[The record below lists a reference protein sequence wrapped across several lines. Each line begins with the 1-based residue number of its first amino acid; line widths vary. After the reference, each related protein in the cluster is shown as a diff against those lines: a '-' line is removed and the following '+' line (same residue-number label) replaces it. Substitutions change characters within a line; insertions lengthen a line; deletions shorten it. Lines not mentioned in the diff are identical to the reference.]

1 MSSDDSTCEQKK
13 RSVITGS
20 NYPSSWAFFSKLPH
34 PCVNYSVQMNAY
46 GECSYEATVARHFYS
61 RLILPYSDTLKY
73 VHMYYT
79 KSTD

>member
-1 MSSDDSTCEQKK
+1 MSSDDSTWEQKK

-20 NYPSSWAFFSKLPH
+20 NYPSPGLFLSKLPH

-46 GECSYEATVARHFYS
+46 GECSYEATVVRHFYS
-61 RLILPYSDTLKY
+61 RQILPYSNTLKY